1 MRISRRAALVLLAML
16 LILFLV
22 GTQMPGHSRNA
33 IEASLHAPFPLSKL
47 AHFCMFATMAVLASG
62 QPLRWPVAGVLLGAL
77 ALGVLTEVL
86 QVLVAIEREGSVR
99 DVAIDVAGAVSGVL
113 LTRRPLVA

>member
-1 MRISRRAALVLLAML
+1 MR
-16 LILFLV
+16 LFPCPSWR
-22 GTQMPGHSRNA
+22 TFACSPPW
-33 IEASLHAPFPLSKL
+33 PF
-47 AHFCMFATMAVLASG
+47 G

>member
-1 MRISRRAALVLLAML
+1 
-16 LILFLV
+16 
-22 GTQMPGHSRNA
+22 
-33 IEASLHAPFPLSKL
+33 
-47 AHFCMFATMAVLASG
+47 MFATMAVLASG

>member
-47 AHFCMFATMAVLASG
+47 AHFCMFAT
-62 QPLRWPVAGVLLGAL
+62 
-77 ALGVLTEVL
+77 
-86 QVLVAIEREGSVR
+86 EREGSVR